1 MPPHGFKTI
10 SIPEETYK
18 EIEQFFNKE
27 RNTLKKKGIKSL
39 SSWVTTT
46 LYEAISVNQT
56 EQQSLTSK
64 QYWKDKEKIGLK
76 ITPKILIIDDDK
88 ELCNVLKII
97 FKQEGYNVSTA
108 YTGKEAIQKSRNK
121 FFNASLVDLKL
132 PDISSEKLLEKL
144 ENISPDTIR
153 IVITGNSSLDMAI
166 NAINLGA
173 AGYITKPINP
183 ENLLVTLKTRI
194 AGREKHYEV
203 TEERIFRLIKD
214 RVNELINNKE

>member
-18 EIEQFFNKE
+18 EIEQFFNEE
-27 RNTLKKKGIKSL
+27 RDTLKKKGIKSL

-46 LYEAISVNQT
+46 LYEAISVKKT
-56 EQQSLTSK
+56 EQQSFTSK
-64 QYWKDKEKIGLK
+64 QYWENNKKIK
-76 ITPKILIIDDDK
+76 IKPRILIIDDDK

-97 FKQEGYNVSTA
+97 FEQEGYEVSTA
-108 YTGKEAIQKSRNK
+108 YNGKEAIQKSRNK

-132 PDISSEKLLEKL
+132 PDISSDKLLGKL

-166 NAINLGA
+166 NAINHGA

-183 ENLLVTLKTRI
+183 EKLLVTIKTRI

-214 RVNELINNKE
+214 RVNELINNRE